1 MGKCSRPCCDDTH
14 ATDIRISDTSP
25 SRLYV
30 LFQLRKTHQ
39 TPEFPP
45 KRVIHNTV
53 KVLELRRAAL
63 EAYLQTLLLVEPP
76 PRPLLDFLGVQPQK
90 RSAPRSWSVACPAR

>member
-1 MGKCSRPCCDDTH
+1 M
-14 ATDIRISDTSP
+14 
-25 SRLYV
+25 
-30 LFQLRKTHQ
+30 QLRKTHQ

-90 RSAPRSWSVACPAR
+90 RSARGDIDRQVMSVQADRSRS